1 VFPPEESKNLI
12 SKTLTIIEQ
21 VFYNLPQLSIIRSKE
36 VEMTTYGRSSGGG
49 LVALFRDFT
58 RGRRFNRGAA
68 WGLMIIGAL
77 LAFEIFNFSTTQFA
91 LLDVLGNLTFAG
103 MRWASILAIAFC
115 GIDFAG
121 IARIFTPEQGADEPK
136 EVWYLFGA
144 WFLAAAF
151 NATLTWW
158 GVSVAIV
165 NHTSL
170 SGGAVLS
177 PHTMTKIVPIFVAA
191 MVLLIRVL
199 IIGTFSIAGDRLF
212 TTDVRRSYNNPR
224 PVQQQSYRPV
234 SQQPVIRTAS
244 SLNRPVQSTQPNTT
258 FRPAPKPAQP
268 TQTSFTRQ
276 EPTYHN
282 LSFNG
287 QSNTDRSNDRPYDA

>member
-1 VFPPEESKNLI
+1 MSAYRRNA
-12 SKTLTIIEQ
+12 
-21 VFYNLPQLSIIRSKE
+21 
-36 VEMTTYGRSSGGG
+36 GDG
-49 LVALFRDFT
+49 LASLF
-58 RGRRFNRGAA
+58 RGRRVNRGAV

-91 LLDVLGNLTFAG
+91 LLDMLGNLTFAG
-103 MRWASILAIAFC
+103 MRWATILAIAFC

-151 NATLTWW
+151 NAMLTWW

-165 NHTSL
+165 NHTSA
-170 SGGAVLS
+170 SGGAVISNETLI
-177 PHTMTKIVPIFVAA
+177 KIVPVFVAA
-191 MVLLIRVL
+191 MILLIRVL
-199 IIGTFSIAGDRLF
+199 IIGSFSLAGDRLF
-212 TTDVRRSYNNPR
+212 SQDSARARNSSR
-224 PVQQQSYRPV
+224 PVEQPIYRPTPAQSQ
-234 SQQPVIRTAS
+234 SQQPAIRSAS
-244 SLNRPVQSTQPNTT
+244 SLNRPSAPQAPSTPNT
-258 FRPAPKPAQP
+258 FRPAPKPNNPNQP
-268 TQTSFTRQ
+268 SSFVRP

-287 QSNTDRSNDRPYDA
+287 PSNDRSNGDRNYDA